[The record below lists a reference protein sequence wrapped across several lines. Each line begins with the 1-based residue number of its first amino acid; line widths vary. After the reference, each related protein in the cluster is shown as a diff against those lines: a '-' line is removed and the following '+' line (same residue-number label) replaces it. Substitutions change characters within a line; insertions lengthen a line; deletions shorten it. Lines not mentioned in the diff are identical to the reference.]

1 MKLVAITT
9 KDLPPLDR
17 ALPFPLRDATGR
29 LLLNAGV
36 KVIDDQ
42 LRQDLLQT
50 PLFAEEHHCAEWQ
63 RRLNAAMDQRLRAG
77 AALKD
82 VVAALPKDP
91 PRETTARSLSTGDTW
106 FELRSRLDALLRDV
120 GPGKDWPARLDEL
133 HARGRAL
140 LQRRAD
146 ESLYHLV
153 YEAVHFSERYSAHH
167 AWMTLAVTE
176 QTAVAVIPHCP
187 ASPSVVIIFT
197 AADRLAIASRKRRR
211 CSSNCI
217 LTSCCVISAAY
228 PAC

>member
-1 MKLVAITT
+1 VRGDGQLAGRSGLQYLPRTADKHAVKLVAITT

-36 KVIDDQ
+36 TVIDDE

-82 VVAALPKDP
+82 VVAALPKDR
-91 PRETTARSLSTGDTW
+91 PRETTARSLSTGDNW

-167 AWMTLAVTE
+167 AWMTLA
-176 QTAVAVIPHCP
+176 AH
-187 ASPSVVIIFT
+187 
-197 AADRLAIASRKRRR
+197 RASRIGN
-211 CSSNCI
+211 SNAPQSP
-217 LTSCCVISAAY
+217 TTRPQ
-228 PAC
+228 PAKTGRLRQ